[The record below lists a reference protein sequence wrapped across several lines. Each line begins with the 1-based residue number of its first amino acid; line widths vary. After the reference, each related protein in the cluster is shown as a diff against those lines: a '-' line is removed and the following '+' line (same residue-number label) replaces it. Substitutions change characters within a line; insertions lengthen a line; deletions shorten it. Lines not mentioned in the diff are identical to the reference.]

1 MAATRRAFVW
11 RPQLRGGFSVLI
23 RIAVEHTLLS
33 DYPQAIACGPLMWP
47 KRFIACDI
55 TINLLMLLTIMN
67 YIIRYVAECP
77 DQLCISELAD
87 HGIAGA
93 AESDGA
99 DMPRASR
106 QDLGSAQRGR
116 RTLAFFRNACDGTAV
131 VVFKKRH
138 RHVVCDVRHDFF
150 SSRGAALAAG

>member
-1 MAATRRAFVW
+1 VHGGNTAGFCLASAAARRVFCADQDSGRAHPVI
-11 RPQLRGGFSVLI
+11 G
-23 RIAVEHTLLS
+23 LS
-33 DYPQAIACGPLMWP
+33 AGHRMWPLMWP

-93 AESDGA
+93 AESDRA

-106 QDLGSAQRGR
+106 QDLGSA
-116 RTLAFFRNACDGTAV
+116 
-131 VVFKKRH
+131 
-138 RHVVCDVRHDFF
+138 
-150 SSRGAALAAG
+150 